1 MQKILKINKDDIKH
15 LVGRYII
22 LVNNDDF
29 RETIINNGKVDSF
42 FIEKRISKV
51 VVTKDTNRKDG
62 YILSGF
68 FYPHSSFL
76 NKDELVF
83 EINNAYDKRHYRLLT
98 PKEVYATYKSFT
110 KWMNK
115 YK

>member
-1 MQKILKINKDDIKH
+1 MQKKLKINKEDIKH
-15 LVGRYII
+15 LNGRYIL

-29 RETIINNGKVDSF
+29 SETIVSDGKIDPF

-68 FYPHSSFL
+68 FYPHSGFL
-76 NKDELVF
+76 DKDGLVS
-83 EINNAYDKRHYRLLT
+83 EINDCHEKRHYRLLT
-98 PKEVYATYKSFT
+98 PEEVCVAYKSFMSN
-110 KWMNK
+110 WESK
-115 YK
+115 Y